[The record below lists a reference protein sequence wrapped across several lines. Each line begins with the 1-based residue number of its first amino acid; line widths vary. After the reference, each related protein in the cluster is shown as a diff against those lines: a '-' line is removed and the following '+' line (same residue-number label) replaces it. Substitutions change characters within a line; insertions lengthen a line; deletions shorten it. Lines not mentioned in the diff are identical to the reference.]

1 MIENRYIN
9 IYESIDQV
17 FDIVARHAT
26 STEMYEYFEKYA
38 NEDNFDTLS
47 TIMDSFIKL
56 NDNSRQKYARTLLWL
71 FYNESV
77 SITEVE
83 VWLKALCDDADVENV
98 IEKIT
103 LIAAIESGLIYV
115 GPKDS
120 NNMIKIQRQK
130 KLIDHIPRVYYGR
143 KDIVS
148 YKDENNIK
156 NETLRIAKEYYDKDV
171 EKITDLFDGFTDKYN
186 SWENNPFEDAKD
198 GGMFGNQPEKITPN
212 ISATTLMTVNN
223 RKSLLEDYIP
233 QVSLI
238 LNKLAVSIDDNETKY
253 IDDDE
258 SKMDYH
264 IISNVTFTLNYFKKD
279 VLKEVLDRYYVKDN
293 DCLRNLLQ
301 NIMQRTINYNLT

>member
-77 SITEVE
+77 SITEVDK
-83 VWLKALCDDADVENV
+83 WLDALCNNAAVDDVK
-98 IEKIT
+98 EKIT

-115 GPKDS
+115 GPTVDNEIKTL
-120 NNMIKIQRQK
+120 KIQRQK
-130 KLIDHIPRVYYGR
+130 KVIDHIPRVYYGR

-156 NETLRIAKEYYDKDV
+156 NETLRIAKEYYGEDIK
-171 EKITDLFDGFTDKYN
+171 KITDLFAEFNDKKDD
-186 SWENNPFEDAKD
+186 WEDNPFTGE
-198 GGMFGNQPEKITPN
+198 MFGTQPEKIIPN
-212 ISATTLMTVNN
+212 ISATTLMSVNN

-233 QVSLI
+233 TVSLI
-238 LNKLAVSIDDNETKY
+238 LNNLTIDNDNVTMGY
-253 IDDDE
+253 RIA
-258 SKMDYH
+258 
-264 IISNVTFTLNYFKKD
+264 SNVTSTLKYFFEDKNETD
-279 VLKEVLDRYYVKDN
+279 VLKEVLNRYCVKHN

>member
-17 FDIVARHAT
+17 FDIIARHAT

-38 NEDNFDTLS
+38 NEDNFDKLS
-47 TIMDSFIKL
+47 AIMDSFIKL
-56 NDNSRQKYARTLLWL
+56 NDSSRQKYARTLLWL

-77 SITEVE
+77 SITEVKE
-83 VWLKALCDDADVENV
+83 WLDALCNDADVENV
-98 IEKIT
+98 KEKIT
-103 LIAAIESGLIYV
+103 LISAIESGLIYV
-115 GPKDS
+115 GPDKGKK
-120 NNMIKIQRQK
+120 IKIQRQK

-156 NETLRIAKEYYDKDV
+156 NEILRIAKEYYDKDV
-171 EKITDLFDGFTDKYN
+171 VKITDLFDGFKDKYD
-186 SWENNPFEDAKD
+186 SWEDNPFKV
-198 GGMFGNQPEKITPN
+198 GGMFDDQSEKIIPN

-233 QVSLI
+233 TVSLI
-238 LNKLAVSIDDNETKY
+238 LNGLTIGDDNVTMGY
-253 IDDDE
+253 R
-258 SKMDYH
+258 
-264 IISNVTFTLNYFKKD
+264 IISNVTFTLNYFLEDENKT
-279 VLKEVLDRYYVKDN
+279 EVLNEVLNRYRVKDN
-293 DCLRNLLQ
+293 EHLRNLLQ